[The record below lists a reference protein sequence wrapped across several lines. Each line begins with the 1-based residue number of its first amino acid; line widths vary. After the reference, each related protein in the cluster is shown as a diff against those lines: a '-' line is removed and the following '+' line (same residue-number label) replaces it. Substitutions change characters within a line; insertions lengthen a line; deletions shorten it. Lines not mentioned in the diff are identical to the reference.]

1 MIDAIDISGLQLQSS
16 FRKPEVLDRNFRR
29 PSFKMLLLCDVPKEF
44 EIIAES
50 WFIINRPTTSG
61 YNSYFVADT
70 TEDNNLNSSSS
81 ESEDELSLG
90 IGKQHRNL
98 KSLSQRQ
105 MKDNHTDFMIFLD
118 TIDRLTEQIDKLNE
132 SLECERNERD
142 ALREDNLELKF
153 ENLKLQLQLKPSTVL
168 TSPGT
173 TDIDEKSRTEEILEI
188 RTDLI
193 NKGGNGK
200 HKKTSEKITIE
211 LDESN
216 KSQDT
221 STQKEQ

>member
-1 MIDAIDISGLQLQSS
+1 M
-16 FRKPEVLDRNFRR
+16 
-29 PSFKMLLLCDVPKEF
+29 
-44 EIIAES
+44 
-50 WFIINRPTTSG
+50 IINRPTTRG
-61 YNSYFVADT
+61 YDSYFVADI

-90 IGKQHRNL
+90 IGKQQRNL
-98 KSLSQRQ
+98 KRPSQRP
-105 MKDNHTDFMIFLD
+105 MKDNRTDFMIFLD

-153 ENLKLQLQLKPSTVL
+153 ENLKLLKPSTVL

-211 LDESN
+211 LNESN